1 MFSSDP
7 EEIFQDLLPLQEITL
22 ESVVQETGPSMV
34 VGSGDQDQSAA
45 SSGVLQAVASVKTS
59 IAKDQQSCYFLSP
72 DHKNWSVEN
81 KIVGEMGSSG
91 GGGGGRPQQ
100 ESASSS
106 SQGAPSNS
114 PLPAGPRPVV
124 VSERTSAATSSK
136 EGEDAVT
143 ASSPSLDDVP
153 TRTTPPFQRPS
164 PTSSPDMAIW
174 RQDERGLPQVTKN
187 WDEKRRHSMNQW
199 EGEDPTSEQ
208 HTVKG
213 VFVAAVASLHETGF
227 AVRRAVSRM
236 HELQTLQYQRASV
249 EVRGGRRGRR

>member
-1 MFSSDP
+1 
-7 EEIFQDLLPLQEITL
+7 
-22 ESVVQETGPSMV
+22 
-34 VGSGDQDQSAA
+34 
-45 SSGVLQAVASVKTS
+45 
-59 IAKDQQSCYFLSP
+59 
-72 DHKNWSVEN
+72 
-81 KIVGEMGSSG
+81 
-91 GGGGGRPQQ
+91 
-100 ESASSS
+100 
-106 SQGAPSNS
+106 
-114 PLPAGPRPVV
+114 
-124 VSERTSAATSSK
+124 
-136 EGEDAVT
+136 
-143 ASSPSLDDVP
+143 
-153 TRTTPPFQRPS
+153 
-164 PTSSPDMAIW
+164 MAIW